1 MNIFLAYISIGV
13 LVLVIRLI
21 VSPSTLQHFTDTI
34 NRHQDASFAMVILGV
49 LITIVFV
56 MLCYPYLLVVW
67 ATKSKGKETKK

>member
-1 MNIFLAYISIGV
+1 MNIFLAYISVGL

-34 NRHQDASFAMVILGV
+34 NRHQKDSFAMVILGV
-49 LITIVFV
+49 LIAIVFA

-67 ATKSKGKETKK
+67 ATKSKGRSSKK